1 MNDTSRKLDSAW
13 GNAENPSTLSY
24 VLDPVGEI
32 GFTLSPLTP
41 LPGGPS
47 PAIRPKSDQGGDPER
62 KSARGHVFSSPSW
75 TRVRGFRASGVRVRG
90 FGLRWND
97 KCIFTSLPKASLKL
111 AQIPMTFTISGRGQP
126 RSSFSSQGPGSSL

>member
-1 MNDTSRKLDSAW
+1 MH
-13 GNAENPSTLSY
+13 
-24 VLDPVGEI
+24 
-32 GFTLSPLTP
+32 
-41 LPGGPS
+41 
-47 PAIRPKSDQGGDPER
+47 QGGDPER

-126 RSSFSSQGPGSSL
+126 RSSFLSQGPGSSLWSLSQPCLIRVAALIDFTLFSIRVAPLNAKHKRFRFVRALLGLGFMVFALLG